1 MTTYDLRLAGGEVY
15 LHGTGVTQVDL
26 LVTDGRIAGIVDR
39 GAPAEAREV
48 VQLGGKLVLPGAID
62 PHVHLGKDIRIPR
75 DPDDARLET
84 ASAAAGGI
92 TSMLVYLMSGEGY
105 ENIVPGAQAVMEQDS
120 YVDFGFHICV
130 GTDDH
135 VHDIPAYIRDFGVS
149 SFKFFMNFK
158 GEEGAYLGLPGN
170 DDGYMYDV
178 LGMAADSG
186 AMINPHPENIELV
199 WKLKNRP
206 IDESRGPLHAW
217 NASRPSF
224 VEAEAVQ
231 RVAYMAQITGASV
244 YAVHTSSQLAL
255 DAMERQRR
263 SYENLFV
270 ETCTQYLTLTTEAGC
285 GTYGKVNPPIR
296 ERADLEALWVGLAE
310 GRVDTVGSDHNARHR
325 SFKEKDVWSASAGFP
340 GTGGVL
346 PLTLSEGLRRGV
358 PLERLVD
365 ATSTRSAQLFGM
377 YPQKGTIRVGSDA
390 DLAVVDLDG
399 SYTINAA
406 TQHSGADYTPWE
418 GTEVPLRVVHTIVRG
433 EFALRDGVLAD
444 RTTGRYLRREKSGA
458 AALAAIET
466 APEQKG
472 TPA

>member
-1 MTTYDLRLAGGEVY
+1 MTTTIHDTRLSGGRVY
-15 LHGTGVTQVDL
+15 LHGSGVSDVDL
-26 LVTDGRIAGIVDR
+26 LITDGRIAGIVSRDSD
-39 GAPAEAREV
+39 AQAREV
-48 VQLGGKLVLPGAID
+48 VSLGGKLVLPGAID
-62 PHVHLGKDIRIPR
+62 PHVHLGKDIRVPR

-84 ASAAAGGI
+84 ASAVNGGI
-92 TSMLVYLMSGEGY
+92 TTMLVYLMSGDPY
-105 ENIVPGAQAVMEQDS
+105 ETVVPGAQAVMEQDS
-120 YVDFGFHICV
+120 YTDFGFHICV

-135 VHDIPAYIRDFGVS
+135 VHDIPAYMREFGIS

-178 LGMAADSG
+178 LGTAADSG

-206 IDESRGPLHAW
+206 IDESRGPLSAW
-217 NASRPSF
+217 NQSRPSF

-231 RVAYMAQITGASV
+231 RVAYMAEITGASV
-244 YAVHTSSQLAL
+244 YAVHTSSRLAL
-255 DAMERQRR
+255 EAMERQRR

-270 ETCTQYLTLTTEAGC
+270 ETCTQYLTLTTDAGC

-296 ERADLEALWVGLAE
+296 ERDDLETLWTALAE
-310 GRVDTVGSDHNARHR
+310 GKVDTVGSDHNARHR
-325 SFKEKDVWSASAGFP
+325 SAKEKDVWSASAGFP

-358 PLERLVD
+358 PLDRLVD

-406 TQHSGADYTPWE
+406 TQYSGAEYTPWE
-418 GTEVPLRVVHTIVRG
+418 GTEVPLRVIHTIVRG
-433 EFALRDGVLAD
+433 RFAMRDGVLAD
-444 RTTGRYLRREKSGA
+444 TTTGRYLRREHSGA
-458 AALAAIET
+458 TALAAVRNEG
-466 APEQKG
+466 A
-472 TPA
+472 A